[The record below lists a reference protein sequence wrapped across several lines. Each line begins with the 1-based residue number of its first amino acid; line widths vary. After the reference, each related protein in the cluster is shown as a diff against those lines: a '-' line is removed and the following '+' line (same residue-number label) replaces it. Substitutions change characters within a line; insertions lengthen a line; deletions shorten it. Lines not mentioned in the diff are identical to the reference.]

1 MATAGGYHTINGGE
15 DRPPVHDYP
24 SGPSAVPPDH
34 HHGGGIS
41 FSMPAEHNRSSKFHH
56 VADLDKF
63 FTRVYRYH
71 QGNGFFCM
79 MLQECLEL
87 VQFAYVVIFSTFLL
101 ECVDYDILF
110 ANKIPESWREWWER
124 NNITFGFNSTTY
136 GQKVTLSDAVIPTA
150 QCVHNFRP
158 GVILLIIVAA
168 AFWLFRLAKVFS
180 HFLSY
185 SETRRFYRI
194 ALKIED
200 YELVNLTWHEVL
212 QRLLSAQKVHQMCIH
227 KSELT
232 ELDIYHRILRVENY
246 LVSMINK
253 QTLPVTLFTPFIG
266 RSTFLSKSYLY
277 NLEFILFRGI
287 GSPFEH
293 NWQLRE
299 EYKVYG
305 RRAEVAAQLRRR
317 IAWTALVN
325 FIFCPVVLVWRILYA
340 FFDYADIIKRDPGTL
355 GSRRWSNYSRLNLR
369 HFNELEHE
377 LNARLNRAYKPATMY
392 MNIFTSPLV
401 TILAKNV
408 AFIAGS
414 LLAVLIFCTVLDE
427 DVLKVSHMLT
437 TLTVLGVIVAGC
449 RACIPDEH
457 AVFLPENLLS
467 IVISEI
473 HYAPETWKGRAHTT
487 DVRTEFAGLFQYRFS
502 HICEELFSP
511 VVTPFILYFC
521 LREQSLA
528 IVDFFRNFT
537 VDLVGVGDV
546 CSFAEMDVRKHGDPE
561 WTPDSLVEPDRI
573 LDSERN
579 RADQGKTE
587 LSLIHFKLMN
597 PEWKPPAEA
606 VWFMQKIR
614 EQVERGAQQ
623 MQTGEGNMQE
633 NAVLASLMPLG
644 QRVQGL
650 MCGSMFGGQDFTTGH
665 IEGYARGDLKREEG
679 ALSGSGNAGLLNTAM
694 TNSGM
699 EKSSACSPL
708 QLQSSPMELTAAD
721 MSFSALFMHEL
732 HRKRIRASI
741 YQYGAIGEE
750 QDEPPPPQL
759 AAQSSRHSSRASR
772 NTTEEEGSP
781 LLDFK
786 K

>member
-1 MATAGGYHTINGGE
+1 MEKNRGYQPIDT
-15 DRPPVHDYP
+15 PPVHDYP
-24 SGPSAVPPDH
+24 LGPSLATGPDLHPGGVSFAVPAD
-34 HHGGGIS
+34 
-41 FSMPAEHNRSSKFHH
+41 NQRSSKFHH

-79 MLQECLEL
+79 MLQESLEL

-101 ECVDYDILF
+101 ECVDYDVLF
-110 ANKIPESWREWWER
+110 DNRISEKWKEYLEQYGWSW
-124 NNITFGFNSTTY
+124 NTTY
-136 GQKVTLSDAVIPTA
+136 GHKVSLSDAVLPTGECLQKFGA
-150 QCVHNFRP
+150 
-158 GVILLIIVAA
+158 GIILLIIVAVV
-168 AFWLFRLAKVFS
+168 FWLFRLAKVLS
-180 HFLSY
+180 HFFSY

-200 YELVNLTWHEVL
+200 YELVNLTWHEIL

-253 QTLPVTLFTPFIG
+253 QTLPVTVRTPFFG
-266 RSTFLSKSYLY
+266 KSTFLSKSYLL
-277 NLEFILFRGI
+277 NLEFILFRGL
-287 GSPFEH
+287 GSPFEQ

-299 EYKVYG
+299 EFKVYG
-305 RRAEVAAQLRRR
+305 RRQEVAAQLRKR
-317 IAWTALVN
+317 IAWAALVN
-325 FIFCPVVLVWRILYA
+325 LIFCPVVLAWRILYA

-355 GSRRWSNYSRLNLR
+355 GSRRWSNYARLYLR
-369 HFNELEHE
+369 HFNELDHE
-377 LNARLNRAYKPATMY
+377 IRARMNRAYKPATLY
-392 MNIFTSPLV
+392 MNIFTSPVL
-401 TILAKNV
+401 TIVAKNM

-414 LLAVLIFCTVLDE
+414 LLAVLIICTVVDE

-437 TLTVLGVIVAGC
+437 TLTILGVVVAAC

-457 AVFLPENLLS
+457 AVYCPENLLS
-467 IVISEI
+467 VVISEI
-473 HYAPETWKGRAHTT
+473 HYAPETWKSRAHTT
-487 DVRTEFAGLFQYRFS
+487 DVRKEFSRIFQYRFS

-511 VVTPFILYFC
+511 VITPFMLYFS
-521 LREQSLA
+521 LREQSLT

-546 CSFAEMDVRKHGDPE
+546 CSFAEMDVVKHGDPE
-561 WTPDSLVEPDRI
+561 WTPDSLLDADRI
-573 LDSERN
+573 LDAENR

-614 EQVERGAQQ
+614 EQVEKGALQ
-623 MQTGEGNMQE
+623 MQAGGVNLQE
-633 NAVLASLMPLG
+633 NSVLASLIPLG

-650 MCGSMFGGQDFTTGH
+650 MFGSMFGRATQMDCH
-665 IEGYARGDLKREEG
+665 VRGNMKNEEG
-679 ALSGSGNAGLLNTAM
+679 SLTGSGNAGLLNTAM

-699 EKSSACSPL
+699 ERSATCGPL
-708 QLQSSPMELTAAD
+708 QQQPSPMELTAAD

-732 HRKRIRASI
+732 HRKRIRSSLH
-741 YQYGAIGEE
+741 QYGTIGE
-750 QDEPPPPQL
+750 DEPLEAPPTSHM
-759 AAQSSRHSSRASR
+759 AQSTRNPSRTGRKSEL
-772 NTTEEEGSP
+772 EEEGTP
-781 LLDFK
+781 LLDLK
-786 K
+786 KG